1 MDPLA
6 IRFLVSLLASS
17 AIAARSFR
25 RRSVDLSGVLVG
37 IPVMVIHMTA
47 GYRFA
52 ALLLVF
58 FFTSSKLTRVGE
70 ERKRAIDVEF
80 KEGGQRN
87 WVQVLANSGIAT
99 VLVVIV
105 AFLTGGQDRCL
116 DTKESNYV
124 TGLIG
129 GIIGHYAC
137 CNGDTWSSEL
147 GILSRG
153 QPRLITNFK
162 KVRKG
167 TNGAVTVD
175 GFLAAAAA
183 GFVIGLTFVLVGFLT
198 SECAPKIARR
208 QLLVVPIAAAAGLCG
223 SLIDSLLGA
232 TLQFSGY
239 CTLRKK
245 VVANP
250 GPTVSKISGRNIL
263 DNHGVNVVSVLL
275 TTLLTAIACL
285 YIF

>member
-1 MDPLA
+1 MTRSRMDPSA

-37 IPVMVIHMTA
+37 IPVMVRGA
-47 GYRFA
+47 SSG
-52 ALLLVF
+52 VF
-58 FFTSSKLTRVGE
+58 LRRRSSRGRE
-70 ERKRAIDVEF
+70 ERSAPLM
-80 KEGGQRN
+80 
-87 WVQVLANSGIAT
+87 VQVLANSSIAT

-198 SECAPKIARR
+198 SECAPKVARR

-285 YIF
+285 HIF